1 MKRLYIVIQLLIGC
15 FFNLIAQ
22 NISPSGAEDIA
33 IKIFQKQSLGTEIK
47 NVKPLNTSN
56 IATISDNF
64 NPYLYVVETI
74 DDNWAVVAGDSIIPP
89 ILAMGSGGFPAIN
102 DMPIAMKYLFESYI
116 AEIKYLIDSLKI
128 TQIHP
133 EWDLLQISDVSTIDD
148 YDKGDC
154 LLEDEIRGENFWK
167 QSKNNGTDNNELIGT
182 CDVNK
187 VYNKYCPTFGSNTK
201 PMTGCGAVAMGQIMW
216 YWQWPNIGIIPDTI
230 FSDGENNGIY
240 DLHFYDWDLMP
251 NAIYDD
257 TPQQQAD
264 MIAYFLRDCGYTAK
278 MKYNYYGNLESTT
291 QLEFIKE
298 ALIKSFNYSIVDIKA
313 KKGTSNWGKLLRQEL
328 KDGRPII
335 YSGTNGSNLDA
346 NLGYDGH
353 VFVVD
358 GYKGI
363 FNNLFHINW
372 GWGDFYDA
380 DRKNGFYYLNKLSPK
395 EEDQLLFEEIQNFNY
410 NQSAIFGLEPDIM
423 CGHASIYRPNTL
435 SNALGHISVTGTFS
449 IVSNITNNSDI
460 VINAG
465 AEIELRPGFYV
476 GKGCDVYLNTLFLDC
491 NNTYSS
497 ISYAP
502 QYENNKR
509 NEIIIEDNIDIIAKE
524 NNLIID
530 GHNRE
535 IYSIS
540 LYNLHGQI
548 ISSANEINMNVS
560 QIPSGVY
567 IVKILFTDGY
577 SITKKIVL

>member
-56 IATISDNF
+56 ISTIDDNF

-116 AEIKYLIDSLKI
+116 DEIKYLIDSLKI

-133 EWDLLQISDVSTIDD
+133 EWDLLQISDVATIDD

-167 QSKNNGTDNNELIGT
+167 QSENNETDDKNIYYF
-182 CDVNK
+182 DINK
-187 VYNKYCPTFGSNTK
+187 TYNKYCFHPDYSTK
-201 PMTGCGAVAMGQIMW
+201 PPTGCGAIAMGQIMW

-230 FSDGENNGIY
+230 FRNGENNGIY
-240 DLHFYDWDLMP
+240 DLHFYNWDLMP
-251 NAIYDD
+251 NAIYDE

-264 MIAYFLRDCGYTAK
+264 MIAYFLRDCGYAAK
-278 MKYNYYGNLESTT
+278 MKYFYNGDYESTT
-291 QLEFIKE
+291 QLESIKE
-298 ALIKSFNYSIVDIKA
+298 ALIKSFNYKIVDIKN
-313 KKGTSNWGKLLRQEL
+313 KDNTKNWGKLLRQEL